1 MQVFQMEMNTQNIDD
16 GYPEAIVRALSKG
29 FLREEQYAALV
40 GASNLAEFKV
50 CLDETDYG
58 KYVVQNDGGP
68 VDVNLLK
75 RNMYAKLRDEIE
87 YIMANSAAPLSTFLE
102 KMMHSY

>member
-1 MQVFQMEMNTQNIDD
+1 
-16 GYPEAIVRALSKG
+16 
-29 FLREEQYAALV
+29 
-40 GASNLAEFKV
+40 
-50 CLDETDYG
+50 LDETDYG
-58 KYVVQNDGGP
+58 KYIVQNDGEP

-87 YIMANSAAPLSTFLE
+87 YIMSQSSAPLSLFLE